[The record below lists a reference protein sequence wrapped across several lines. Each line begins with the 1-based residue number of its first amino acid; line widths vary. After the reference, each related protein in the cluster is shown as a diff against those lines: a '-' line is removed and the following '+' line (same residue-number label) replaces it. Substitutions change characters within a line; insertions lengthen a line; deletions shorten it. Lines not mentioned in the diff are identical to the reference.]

1 MQTRAPP
8 SIHLKQHSIGRA
20 ALIVSGF
27 DLNLAGK
34 MCMPNNCVQAYYHA
48 IAEGW
53 AEYAPSKVAEYMD
66 FLNSNSF
73 CRLEDSGG
81 FNCGHNAGHFYQS
94 VNKSFKENLALCNDL
109 KHYATF
115 VGCVT
120 GIIHEQFIQSGP
132 KNFFELC
139 NFTDRRQ
146 EICYIQGSRL
156 YARWLSDKNPI
167 EACHELNGKIPNEFN
182 LCYNRAASLLEGK
195 GKTPNLKLCE
205 GLDDSFKEFC
215 INGLSYPERFAV
227 PSGCS
232 IDQFEHDGESEGIG
246 CRLKI

>member
-109 KHYATF
+109 RDYEPFRA
-115 VGCVT
+115 CAT
-120 GIIHEQFIQSGP
+120 GIIHERFIQSGAE
-132 KNFFELC
+132 NFFELC
-139 NFTDRRQ
+139 NFTDRRKA
-146 EICYIQGSRL
+146 ICYMHGSMI
-156 YARWLSDKNPI
+156 YTGWLSGKNPV
-167 EACHELNGKIPNEFN
+167 EVCHGLNGKIPNEFN
-182 LCYNRAASLLEGK
+182 RCYNRAASPLKDK
-195 GKTPNLKLCE
+195 GITPNPGLCKD
-205 GLDDSFKEFC
+205 LDYAYKELC
-215 INGLSYPERFAV
+215 IKGMSSPMRTSKVQTEFIIQRCG
-227 PSGCS
+227 SQKCS
-232 IDQFEHDGESEGIG
+232 VFS
-246 CRLKI
+246 